1 MGGGQ
6 DECNGKKPILGKR
19 KRLQDLTVTTDVS
32 RADSFLVCRIAGGVG
47 QGAEETSKNAI
58 ALCLS
63 VLYPHLIVGGN
74 ISHLSSL
81 SLVCLF
87 SVSDLEKYCH
97 CVFCL
102 SRNKMQFF
110 CAVKFACYS

>member
-32 RADSFLVCRIAGGVG
+32 RADSFLVCRIAGGMG

-81 SLVCLF
+81 SLSFVYSLLAILKNTAIVCFVLAGIKCSF
-87 SVSDLEKYCH
+87 SVL
-97 CVFCL
+97 
-102 SRNKMQFF
+102 
-110 CAVKFACYS
+110 

>member
-1 MGGGQ
+1 MQ
-6 DECNGKKPILGKR
+6 WEKPILGKR

-32 RADSFLVCRIAGGVG
+32 RAGIFLVYRFAGGMG

-63 VLYPHLIVGGN
+63 I
-74 ISHLSSL
+74 ISTSHCWWQYLSSL
-81 SLVCLF
+81 ISLFLVCLS
-87 SVSDLEKYCH
+87 SVIDLEKYCH

-110 CAVKFACYS
+110 CAVKFACCS